1 MCPLQ
6 LSYYRCRRFHCIIIE
21 MILTIHL
28 KPLLHS
34 TEHKKPD
41 LMQIISWIKVY
52 NGKHYF
58 EKKNVL
64 RKKMEWNMVLMLN
77 FRFATADILIFL

>member
-1 MCPLQ
+1 
-6 LSYYRCRRFHCIIIE
+6 
-21 MILTIHL
+21 MILTTHL

-58 EKKNVL
+58 KRKKMYWEKKNGIEYGFDVEFPIL
-64 RKKMEWNMVLMLN
+64 QL
-77 FRFATADILIFL
+77 LIF

>member
-1 MCPLQ
+1 
-6 LSYYRCRRFHCIIIE
+6 
-21 MILTIHL
+21 MILTTHL

-58 EKKNVL
+58 EG
-64 RKKMEWNMVLMLN
+64 KKMYWEKNGMEYGSDVEFSICNCWYFN
-77 FRFATADILIFL
+77 FYNRNKSLYIY

>member
-1 MCPLQ
+1 
-6 LSYYRCRRFHCIIIE
+6 
-21 MILTIHL
+21 MILTTHL

-58 EKKNVL
+58 EGKKCIEKKNG
-64 RKKMEWNMVLMLN
+64 MEYGSDVEFSILQL
-77 FRFATADILIFL
+77 LIF